1 VVHLLTVDGLW
12 PQLTPAMCM
21 RLAAPQL
28 LRPCVRALAG
38 AGGLTAIRRQAQ
50 CSSTAA
56 SGTLEAR
63 VASNLVELLMHGADD
78 GGGGGDGV
86 LVAPGALTEYVA
98 GFPVLALALPQY

>member
-1 VVHLLTVDGLW
+1 MLGG
-12 PQLTPAMCM
+12 
-21 RLAAPQL
+21 APNESGD
-28 LRPCVRALAG
+28 CG
-38 AGGLTAIRRQAQ
+38 
-50 CSSTAA
+50 STAA